1 MTSKAAP
8 IRQTSVSVY
17 EMARRRKSRKAKGNK
32 SRSFSKHQQTK
43 RYLEFLSLP
52 SSSAN
57 KRLNREIFRSA
68 PNPVIK
74 AVSNVALNALSG
86 DVAHFNPKQ
95 KQLLAKHKGKIR
107 ILAGR
112 GIPLAR
118 KRKLLVGGALPFL
131 PIIIGSILGSVG
143 ERLFN
148 KVF

>member
-1 MTSKAAP
+1 
-8 IRQTSVSVY
+8 
-17 EMARRRKSRKAKGNK
+17 MAKKRKSGKKAKGK
-32 SRSFSKHQQTK
+32 KAAAARSVSKQQQTK
-43 RYLEFLSLP
+43 RYLEFLALP
-52 SSSAN
+52 SSSSN

-68 PNPVIK
+68 PDPVIK

-95 KQLLAKHKGKIR
+95 KQVLTKHKGKIR

-118 KRKLLVGGALPFL
+118 KRRLLVGGALPFL

-143 ERLFN
+143 ERLYN
-148 KVF
+148 KIF